1 MKVEE
6 LKRLGIEEKFIRI
19 WHDNGINELTE
30 IQEAA
35 LTDTSLLQGSN
46 VFIAAPTSGGKTF
59 IGEVLAVKAAND
71 LHRAIYLVPYRAL
84 AEEKFLDF
92 WGKYHDMGIS
102 IVVSSGDHAEFDAD
116 IRRGD
121 FSIAIVVYEKLA
133 QLLVQSPGI
142 ISDCHLLIA
151 DETQLIRDR
160 ERGPLLELLL
170 TRIKRLK
177 PAPQII
183 CLSATVKELGG
194 FDSWLNA
201 KLIET
206 KNRPV
211 PLLEGI
217 IEQARTIKLHNVAEH
232 LTEMKEFNLPSSNEG
247 KEATLGALVKGLK
260 SGEQMLVFRTR
271 VDDTERTAAKLAQ
284 SLPVNRVTGQIRDRI
299 MLLEDS
305 PLRLFLNKYIE
316 RRIAYHNAGLSV
328 EERRLVEHLFNEGI
342 LQIIV
347 TTATLAAGVN
357 MPADIVVIA
366 DFHRWDQA
374 SRTNLPI
381 DVAEYK
387 NCAGRAG
394 RYGKRTR
401 GISLIIADLVG
412 QTNQLEKKYIFG
424 DPPELVSAIPMQ
436 PELAQQ
442 VLVVIG
448 GQLADNKSDVVGLF
462 CDSFAFRSF
471 YKPEGCESELTQ
483 AIDAGIEQLLALGLI
498 TEQDGKLQVTSLGKV
513 AARSG
518 VYIETFGVLKDM
530 VESDALETASTADL
544 LSNITNVLEMRR
556 LRPFDSG
563 KRAQLLYRW
572 VSGESIMKLATDFSS
587 QYSVGHGRVRE
598 LGSVAEWLL
607 STAAQ
612 ISDNIGSSS
621 TIVEKLSN
629 LAQET
634 HFGVPLELVP
644 LAQLRALPRSDI
656 LRLVIN
662 DKSIKLTDPHE
673 IIDADPSQFVDILS
687 PEKVTI
693 LKEKIARSIGETLT
707 RRKVGHLLRCD
718 RLAAI
723 RPLVARVY
731 DTHGTE
737 FERALEQLLNAPMVE
752 LNVRRFTNQPSGQP
766 DLEFQASKGTVVIS
780 AKASDDDEKPVSWD
794 KSREVLGS
802 VGYTGAASNFIVVGK
817 PDFHKVAID
826 NAKELAGKGS
836 HILLLP
842 VDVVVELCLQK
853 IEGKISRG
861 DLISTIENTYGI
873 LDRID
878 LEARMQKM
886 PYHS

>member
-6 LKRLGIEEKFIRI
+6 LKQLGIEAEFIKI

-35 LTDTSLLQGSN
+35 FTDASLLQGSN
-46 VFIAAPTSGGKTF
+46 VFIAAPTSSGKTF
-59 IGEVLAVKAAND
+59 IGEVIAVKAANN

-84 AEEKFLDF
+84 AEEKYFDF
-92 WGKYHDMGIS
+92 SEKYHNTGIS
-102 IVVSSGDHAEFDAD
+102 IVVSSGDHSEFDAD

-121 FSIAIVVYEKLA
+121 FGIAIIVYEKLS

-177 PAPQII
+177 PAPQIV
-183 CLSATVKELGG
+183 CLSATVKDLGG
-194 FDSWLNA
+194 FDVWLDA

-206 KNRPV
+206 RNRPV
-211 PLLEGI
+211 PLLEGVL
-217 IEQARTIKLHNVAEH
+217 EKPQAIKLHNVGEN
-232 LTEMKEFNLPSSNEG
+232 LTEIKEFNLPSSAED
-247 KEATLGALVKGLK
+247 KEAILDALVKGLK
-260 SGEQMLVFRTR
+260 PGEQMLIFRTR
-271 VDDTERTAAKLAQ
+271 PDDTERTAVKLAQ
-284 SLPVNRVTGQIRDRI
+284 SLPVNKVSGQIRDRI

-305 PLRLFLNKYIE
+305 PMRSFLSKYIE

-328 EERRLVEHLFNEGI
+328 EERRLIEHLFNEGI
-342 LQIIV
+342 VRIIV

-357 MPADIVVIA
+357 LPADMVVIA

-374 SRTNLPI
+374 LRTNMPI

-394 RYGKRTR
+394 RLGKRTR
-401 GISLIIADLVG
+401 GISLILADQIG
-412 QTNQLEKKYIFG
+412 QTNQLETKYIFG
-424 DPPELVSAIPMQ
+424 DPPELASAIPTQ
-436 PELAQQ
+436 PELAQH
-442 VLVVIG
+442 VLGVIG
-448 GQLADNKSDVVGLF
+448 GQLSDNRSDIVGLF

-471 YKPEGCESELTQ
+471 YEPKKCEIELNQ
-483 AIDAGIEQLLALGLI
+483 AIDAGVDQLLTLGLI
-498 TEQDGKLQVTSLGKV
+498 IVQDGKLKVTSLGKV

-518 VYIETFGVLKDM
+518 VYIETFGVLKAL
-530 VESDALETASTADL
+530 VQSNALETGSTLDL
-544 LSNITNVLEMRR
+544 LSGITNVLEMQRF
-556 LRPFDSG
+556 RPFNPE
-563 KRAQLLYRW
+563 KRAQLLYGW
-572 VSGESIMKLATDFSS
+572 VSGESVMKLTTDFSS
-587 QYSVGHGRVRE
+587 GYSVGHGRITE

-612 ISDNIGSSS
+612 IGNNIGSSS

-629 LAQET
+629 LAQEA

-644 LAQLRALPRSDI
+644 LSQLRALPRSDI
-656 LRLVIN
+656 LRLLIN
-662 DKSIKLTDPHE
+662 DKGIILTDPHK

-687 PEKVTI
+687 PQKVMI
-693 LKEKIARSIGETLT
+693 LKGKIAQSIGETLR

-723 RPLVARVY
+723 RPLVERAY

-752 LNVRRFTNQPSGQP
+752 LNVRRFTSQPSGQP
-766 DLEFQASKGTVVIS
+766 DLELQALRGTLVIS
-780 AKASDDDEKPVSWD
+780 AKASDDNMKPVSWD
-794 KSREVLGS
+794 KSKEVLGS
-802 VGYTGAASNFIVVGK
+802 VGYTGTASNFIVVGK
-817 PDFHKVAID
+817 PDFHNVAID
-826 NAKELAGKGS
+826 NAKELAGKGG

-842 VDVVVELCLQK
+842 VDVIVELCLQK
-853 IEGKISRG
+853 IEGKISREA
-861 DLISTIENTYGI
+861 LISTIEDKYGVLNRTDVETQI
-873 LDRID
+873 
-878 LEARMQKM
+878 
-886 PYHS
+886 